1 MRPESTER
9 LSERVSVRRRG
20 LSVSAYSTFTQ
31 EYKPGFRVNV
41 TQYLLQAA
49 HEVVAD
55 WRPGQVGGAGTTAH
69 VEEVIGAQ
77 HGVVLLGVA
86 CGGQDTVHR
95 DGHLTTGLDD
105 NDPMTLE

>member
-1 MRPESTER
+1 M
-9 LSERVSVRRRG
+9 
-20 LSVSAYSTFTQ
+20 SAYSTFT
-31 EYKPGFRVNV
+31 YKPGFRVNV

-86 CGGQDTVHR
+86 RCGQDAVHR
-95 DGHLTTGLDD
+95 DGHLTTGLESH